1 ETWCQRI
8 YQPSSLLIVHLGD
21 TATLQCFFSKEEKYI
36 SWFKQ
41 NFGQKP
47 RIIAFT
53 EKNSEPVFHNE
64 FNTSKRFEIQKR
76 NGSNHLMISKT
87 EHSDSAVYYCG
98 RMKDFIMLFGTGT
111 FLSIKGSENQR
122 SNNRT
127 VVQQV
132 VSDPMHPGDSHRD
145 PEMLSYAALHFA
157 DTTAKRGGKKR
168 ELKDENRTWSDEIY
182 QPSSFLAVHLGD
194 TATLECFFS
203 KDERYISWFKQ
214 TAAEKP
220 HIIAFTEKYL
230 EPVFYNEFN
239 TSKRFKIQRRDRS
252 NHLMISKTEHSDSA
266 VYYCGRMK
274 DFIMLFGTGTFLSI
288 K

>member
-1 ETWCQRI
+1 FI
-8 YQPSSLLIVHLGD
+8 NYFLYF
-21 TATLQCFFSKEEKYI
+21 TL
-36 SWFKQ
+36 
-41 NFGQKP
+41 
-47 RIIAFT
+47 
-53 EKNSEPVFHNE
+53 
-64 FNTSKRFEIQKR
+64 
-76 NGSNHLMISKT
+76 
-87 EHSDSAVYYCG
+87 D
-98 RMKDFIMLFGTGT
+98 
-111 FLSIKGSENQR
+111 
-122 SNNRT
+122 
-127 VVQQV
+127 
-132 VSDPMHPGDSHRD
+132 
-145 PEMLSYAALHFA
+145 
-157 DTTAKRGGKKR
+157 
-168 ELKDENRTWSDEIY
+168 RTWSDEIY

-274 DFIMLFGTGTFLSI
+274 DFIMLFGTGTFLSVKVI
-288 K
+288 KVQCVILFHLYQSALPHPVPVLATNTNLDSSHIVRNRSSQEGSRQTRA